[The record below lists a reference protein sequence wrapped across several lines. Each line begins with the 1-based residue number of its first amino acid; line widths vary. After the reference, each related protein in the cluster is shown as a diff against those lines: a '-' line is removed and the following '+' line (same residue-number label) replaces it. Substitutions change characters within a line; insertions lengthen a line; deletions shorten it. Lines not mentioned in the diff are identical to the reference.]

1 MAACITV
8 GAVKCYMGTSGSGSA
23 FPIGTLQYF
32 PCPLIDGVFPD
43 ASNLGDV
50 IRYDGPFPASQMP
63 SWTVTQLNPSSTYTT
78 TGMSLTTNASCNPVS
93 IDGCTDPLALNY
105 NANATTDDGSC
116 TYPILECMQVGAVK
130 CYMGTGGA
138 GSAFPVGTLQY
149 FPCPLIDG
157 VHPDSGNLGDIIR
170 YDGPFPA
177 TQGAAWRV
185 TQVDPSLPIHAS
197 VGMSLTTNASCNP
210 VITTS
215 TNHPSNGSS
224 YTWD

>member
-32 PCPLIDGVFPD
+32 PCPLIDGVHPD
-43 ASNLGDV
+43 TNNIGDV

-63 SWTVTQLNPSSTYTT
+63 TWTVTQVSP
-78 TGMSLTTNASCNPVS
+78 SCNPVS

-157 VHPDSGNLGDIIR
+157 VHPDSGNLG
-170 YDGPFPA
+170 
-177 TQGAAWRV
+177 
-185 TQVDPSLPIHAS
+185 LP
-197 VGMSLTTNASCNP
+197 GE
-210 VITTS
+210 
-215 TNHPSNGSS
+215 
-224 YTWD
+224 